1 MVSFQLVDVFT
12 VGFQISLCS
21 ISNSRTMNTI
31 DHLKLLSFITWCHLP
46 RYFEPNL
53 CCKINIL
60 SMNLLKSCCCESTLP
75 SNELLNF

>member
-1 MVSFQLVDVFT
+1 MVSFQLADVFT

-46 RYFEPNL
+46 RYFDPNL
-53 CCKINIL
+53 CCKITIL
-60 SMNLLKSCCCESTLP
+60 SMNQGIFEHETSIHVFYEINS
-75 SNELLNF
+75 S